1 MARYAVVCLVMRGD
15 AYVPGALVTAF
26 SARRAAVHADLVC
39 MVRHP
44 PPLLCP
50 PSRAAPPPSLF
61 PSARLYRP
69 CLTVCVYAPVR
80 RTSAPWYRLSPPW
93 SAPTS
98 SRRPYSNSSTP

>member
-44 PPLLCP
+44 PPLPCP
-50 PSRAAPPPSLF
+50 PLRAAPPPSRAAHALL
-61 PSARLYRP
+61 SAR
-69 CLTVCVYAPVR
+69 AADPVSYCIR
-80 RTSAPWYRLSPPW
+80 
-93 SAPTS
+93 
-98 SRRPYSNSSTP
+98 